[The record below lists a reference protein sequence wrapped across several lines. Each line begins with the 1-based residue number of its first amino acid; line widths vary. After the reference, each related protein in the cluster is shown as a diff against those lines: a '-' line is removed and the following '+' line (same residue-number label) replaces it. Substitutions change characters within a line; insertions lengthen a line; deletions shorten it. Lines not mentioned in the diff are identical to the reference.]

1 MSDAVGASV
10 MEPFNALEVPL
21 APGVTL
27 VEASAGTGKTFA
39 ITRLVLRLLLERR
52 VESLSRILVVTFTEK
67 ATQELVTRIR
77 SVLRLAEQVW
87 SDTPPPLSDTTAD
100 LFALRATHGPAGRQV
115 VQDALAAL
123 DDLAVSTI
131 HGFCQRILSESALE
145 SRIPF
150 RTTFIEDDTEP
161 FSRAARDWAR
171 RRVMLNDEAAGMVVA
186 EGGNVDAWVK
196 KVVSPYRRQPQTR
209 VEHDPTDEAQ
219 ALVADFVTSVDGAF
233 ELEKVRRHLLG
244 FDDLLRKLSDALV
257 GEGPEGPLARR
268 IRTRFGAA
276 LIDEFQDTDQT
287 QFPIFSNAFAGCP
300 LFLIGDPKQSI
311 YRFRGADIHAYLR
324 AATAARRKYTLFQN
338 FRSTAGYVLAVEQL
352 FTRASDPFLV
362 SEQDIPYPRVSAALA
377 PPPPGGVATDGRGAM
392 EWWWV
397 DGSLGKKKTVSKD
410 DAIRLVVRDVTNEI
424 VRLQAGG
431 VAYGS
436 IAVLTRTNDEARL
449 VKASLDRARVP
460 AVIGGDADVLE
471 SEEAQELSRLAA
483 AIAVPHDSRAV
494 RSAMATRLWG
504 SDAAEIAHTLDTNGA
519 HEAAW
524 AAIAERFVRAR
535 ELWRTR
541 GVAAAFGEL
550 LAERRTAA
558 RLLALPDGER
568 RLTNVRHVTELFH
581 EGWATE
587 GIAPEGF
594 SAWVARERT
603 VVNTPGR
610 RELRLETDSDA
621 VQVLTVH
628 KAKGLQFDIV
638 FCPMLWQSRGPDEGP
653 LGVPVALVSDGA
665 TAVLDLGTSR
675 IGERQSTARLEDRAE
690 NLRLA
695 YVALTRAIHR
705 CYVVWGEIGQKGA
718 GDSALGHLLRTP
730 DGTVSRE
737 TLADLVAQSGGV
749 MTVRDV
755 VADAPRAVAPAP
767 GGVTAKA
774 APRALRLAAGQLES
788 WRMTSFSGLIMEA
801 HSDEGRDVADP
812 LMLPERAEEPMPATG
827 FRAFPAGRQAGI
839 ALHDIFEALDFRRAG
854 DDRTRDL
861 VRRTLGR
868 YGLVDDAS
876 LAEGRVDDV
885 VAMLETTCRAPIPGA
900 GFTLAQVPLRA
911 TLREWRFDL
920 SVATPS
926 ARRIADALAAH
937 GSPHARAYAPL
948 VRALRDSVVGGY
960 LNGVVDLAFEHEGQ
974 WWLMDW
980 KSNQL
985 GAADDDYA
993 PPALDAAM
1001 RAAHYTLQYH
1011 LYLVALH
1018 RHLLLRQP
1026 GYDPAAHWGGVAYVF
1041 LRGVAGVGEHGW
1053 FRDRPT
1059 PALLDALDVAL
1070 GRRR

>member
-10 MEPFNALEVPL
+10 TEPFNALEVPL

-233 ELEKVRRHLLG
+233 ELEKTRRHLLG

-257 GEGPEGPLARR
+257 GEGPDGPLARR

-377 PPPPGGVATDGRGAM
+377 PPPPGAVATDGRGAM

-524 AAIAERFVRAR
+524 AAITERFVRAR

-755 VADAPRAVAPAP
+755 VADAPRAVAPHQGSHRQ
-767 GGVTAKA
+767 GGTARTA
-774 APRALRLAAGQLES
+774 AGGRSAGELAHDLVQWADHGGSQRRGARRGRPPHAPRARRRADAGHRLPCLPRGAAGRHRAARHL
-788 WRMTSFSGLIMEA
+788 RGARLPA
-801 HSDEGRDVADP
+801 RRGRPHA
-812 LMLPERAEEPMPATG
+812 R
-827 FRAFPAGRQAGI
+827 
-839 ALHDIFEALDFRRAG
+839 
-854 DDRTRDL
+854 
-861 VRRTLGR
+861 
-868 YGLVDDAS
+868 
-876 LAEGRVDDV
+876 
-885 VAMLETTCRAPIPGA
+885 PGA
-900 GFTLAQVPLRA
+900 PNVRQVRA
-911 TLREWRFDL
+911 RR
-920 SVATPS
+920 
-926 ARRIADALAAH
+926 RRIARRGAGGRCGRDAGDHLSRADPRRRLHACAGAAARDAARMALRPLGRH
-937 GSPHARAYAPL
+937 PIGASHCRRPGRARVAARPRLRPARA
-948 VRALRDSVVGGY
+948 
-960 LNGVVDLAFEHEGQ
+960 
-974 WWLMDW
+974 
-980 KSNQL
+980 
-985 GAADDDYA
+985 GAA
-993 PPALDAAM
+993 
-1001 RAAHYTLQYH
+1001 R
-1011 LYLVALH
+1011 
-1018 RHLLLRQP
+1018 
-1026 GYDPAAHWGGVAYVF
+1026 
-1041 LRGVAGVGEHGW
+1041 LRGRGI
-1053 FRDRPT
+1053 PQ
-1059 PALLDALDVAL
+1059 
-1070 GRRR
+1070 RRRRPGLRARGAVVADGLEVEPARRGR